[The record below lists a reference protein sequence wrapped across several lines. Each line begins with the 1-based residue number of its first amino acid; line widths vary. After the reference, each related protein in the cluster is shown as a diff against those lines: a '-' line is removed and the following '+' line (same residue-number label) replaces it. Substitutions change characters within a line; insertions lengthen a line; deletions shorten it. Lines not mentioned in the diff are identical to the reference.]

1 LNTALFSGKKHKKI
15 VSNPVKTG
23 CVGGQIWSDH
33 QQNFAEVRFSKLTSP
48 AKKGRLGTRK

>member
-33 QQNFAEVRFSKLTSP
+33 QQTLQKLDFLS
-48 AKKGRLGTRK
+48 